1 MRKIFV
7 VVRREFVERVRSRW
21 FIIGTVLGPL
31 LMLGFLVLPILL
43 SEHGGSR
50 TVVVL
55 DATTSGFGNRVAA
68 AIDQTHSAKATDL
81 AVPPAHLDAAADS
94 LAGVVGAKHIDGFLI
109 LTDSVLADGK
119 AEYRGTNV
127 SSMSDMRTL
136 ERTLRTTIFA
146 ERLREAGVD
155 PSVVGKAQIPVSLQ
169 TSKITKG
176 KVTGESGES
185 AFVLAY
191 FSWLLLYMAIL
202 LYGIQVMGSVVEE
215 KTSRVVEVLVSS
227 LRPFELLSGKII
239 GVGAVGLFQLGIWLG
254 FGKLALDNRA
264 QIASMVTQNGG
275 QAMAGFS
282 LPPVPITTIIVL
294 LAYFVLGYFLYAAM
308 FAAVASMASSEQD
321 ARQAQTPVTMLLVI
335 PAMLVMGVINNPDG
349 GLARA
354 ISLIPFSSP
363 IAMPVRWVA
372 APIAP
377 IELFES
383 LAILIVTVI
392 AVTWLA
398 GRIYRVGILM
408 HGKRARLK
416 DVVQWIRA

>member
-1 MRKIFV
+1 MHKIFV

-43 SEHGGSR
+43 SQHGGSR
-50 TVVVL
+50 TIAVL
-55 DATTSGFGNRVAA
+55 DATTAGFGERVTS
-68 AIDQTHSAKATDL
+68 AINHAKAATAEDVVV
-81 AVPPAHLDAAADS
+81 APARLDTAADS
-94 LAGVVGAKHIDGFLI
+94 LATIVGTKAIDGFLI

-136 ERTLRTTIFA
+136 ENTLRSTVFA
-146 ERLREAGVD
+146 ERLQQAGVN
-155 PSVVGKAQIPVSLQ
+155 PSVVDQAQIPVDLK
-169 TSKITKG
+169 TSKIENG

-185 AFVLAY
+185 AFILAY
-191 FSWLLLYMAIL
+191 FSWLLLYIAIL

-254 FGKLALDNRA
+254 FGKLALDKRA
-264 QIASMVTQNGG
+264 EIVGMISHEGG
-275 QAMAGFS
+275 QAMAGFA
-282 LPPVPITTIIVL
+282 LPPVPIATIVVL
-294 LAYFVLGYFLYAAM
+294 LTYFVLGYFLYAAM

-372 APIAP
+372 APIP
-377 IELFES
+377 LIELIES
-383 LAILIVTVI
+383 LAILVATVI
-392 AVTWLA
+392 AVMWLA

-408 HGKRARLK
+408 HGKRPKLK

>member
-43 SEHGGSR
+43 SGHGGSR

-55 DATTSGFGNRVAA
+55 DATRSGFGNRVAA

-136 ERTLRTTIFA
+136 ERTLRSTVFA

-254 FGKLALDNRA
+254 FGKLALDKRA
-264 QIASMVTQNGG
+264 EIASMVTQNGA

-282 LPPVPITTIIVL
+282 LPPVPITTIVVL
-294 LAYFVLGYFLYAAM
+294 LSYFVLVYFLY
-308 FAAVASMASSEQD
+308 
-321 ARQAQTPVTMLLVI
+321 
-335 PAMLVMGVINNPDG
+335 
-349 GLARA
+349 
-354 ISLIPFSSP
+354 
-363 IAMPVRWVA
+363 
-372 APIAP
+372 
-377 IELFES
+377 
-383 LAILIVTVI
+383 
-392 AVTWLA
+392 
-398 GRIYRVGILM
+398 
-408 HGKRARLK
+408 
-416 DVVQWIRA
+416 